1 MSARNPF
8 PSGKEPLIILFP
20 GQIVSAFDVEP
31 ERSGTWPPLSL
42 EKRISILN
50 EIQNHQKLKNMRLS
64 LGKEEKTINSWL
76 KVNNYT
82 IVKRIEKGVYG
93 AVFKVNKDNQSF
105 ASKFIDAKICDK
117 RLLNDIIPE
126 AIKIARLVGH
136 QNAVKTVLTRN
147 NIEFTLIVMDYANG
161 GDLCSHIN
169 IKGAIPKE
177 SLLKN
182 WFKQMVNGV
191 KYLHESC
198 GVAHRDL
205 KLEHILIFYP
215 PNAEPKREKA
225 ILKIC
230 DFKTSVQV
238 SDGERTDEHWI
249 NDEFIGTPEYMSPE
263 TLAQEKHDL
272 RASDRWSLAV
282 ILFVMKNYSFPFK
295 NYSEPKKQQFIAQQK
310 NRQWVQTI
318 EKVEIDISNELMD
331 LFEKMFD
338 PDWRTRIQFNAI
350 ENHLWLRENS

>member
-8 PSGKEPLIILFP
+8 LPGEEPLIILFP

-31 ERSGTWPPLSL
+31 ERSGTWPPLIL

-50 EIQNHQKLKNMRLS
+50 EIQNHQKLKNVS
-64 LGKEEKTINSWL
+64 LPFGKEEKTINSWL
-76 KVNNYT
+76 KVNKYT
-82 IVKRIEKGVYG
+82 IVKKIDKGVYG

-117 RLLNDIIPE
+117 RLLNNFIPE
-126 AIKIARLVGH
+126 AIKIARLVDH
-136 QNAVKTVLTRN
+136 QNVVKTVLTRS
-147 NIEFTLIVMDYANG
+147 NIEFSLIVMDYANG
-161 GDLCSHIN
+161 GDLCSDIN
-169 IKGAIPKE
+169 LNGAIPKE

-182 WFKQMVNGV
+182 WLKQMVDGV
-191 KYLHESC
+191 KYLHESW

-238 SDGERTDEHWI
+238 SNGRRTDKHWI

-272 RASDRWSLAV
+272 RTCDLWSLAV
-282 ILFVMKNYSFPFK
+282 ILFVMKNYCFPFK
-295 NYSEPKKQQFIAQQK
+295 AYSESEKQQFIA
-310 NRQWVQTI
+310 
-318 EKVEIDISNELMD
+318 
-331 LFEKMFD
+331 
-338 PDWRTRIQFNAI
+338 
-350 ENHLWLRENS
+350 